1 MDPLNPDSDAA
12 VTAANES
19 ANGVVDGREDFDGD
33 SLPLAREFEF
43 GTDPRVSDT
52 DGDGLSDRYELEKSL
67 TDPGDTA
74 TRGAPD
80 GTTDADGDG
89 LTTAEEARLGSYAWL
104 ADSDADGLDDRRE
117 RRLGADPLSND
128 TDDDGLSDR
137 SEIRIGT
144 TLTTPDTDGDGTP
157 DGAETY
163 TTRATNA
170 SLGVSVAVTGT
181 GDVAAGI
188 EVERDARQTF
198 DTSTL
203 RNATATPVVQLTS
216 GRSFRSADVSLSYD
230 DDGVGN
236 ESRLSVYRYNESRQ
250 TFQRLP
256 STVDPANDTVSATV
270 SGFSTFTVMNRT
282 TWNRGVSAT
291 PPRPVADEWR
301 IPTYLDTFADGRA
314 ENWTQD
320 TENKDPTRDG
330 GGGFPGFGGGG
341 GFPDPVR
348 DRGGVG
354 ASNNQLEVL
363 AYGCFVTRAERDI
376 GEYNGTVRVRFD
388 WSEVGINAANLHDAN
403 VSILVDGTPVSYALE
418 PGASKPSTALGTQGT
433 FNATAEVDGNVSIRL
448 TVRADP
454 PAGSGGFSDRTC
466 SLTYQAGK
474 RLVVD
479 DIETSITVEDPVDS
493 DGDQLPDSLE
503 RQGIPLGTGETLTTD
518 PNDPDTDGDGLEDG
532 AEIRVNRFLSR
543 GSQAYYVSQSDPTVV
558 DTDGDRLTDFDERM
572 IRSNPLVTDSDGD
585 DLADIGDY
593 NPSDPRRVLRLTDQE
608 RAKAIV
614 AGAVFG
620 DAATP
625 ADVLEKPKFQAPYYL
640 FGQLVVAS
648 APYVGVI
655 GDVRDLAGNVARGR
669 PISAAASAAGL
680 VPAAGDAVKLSD
692 EIAEFAAK
700 YADETAYSEQLIRLL
715 AKLGV
720 VGPSK
725 SAGRNRIIITAAGF
739 TSEQVQ
745 RFGSTPTFLKM
756 LQTLPKRV
764 QVEEIKAAK
773 FRSRPGPR
781 ATDKVVFI
789 TRVRWQQIRGR
800 HVTGT
805 LTPDDVTPFY
815 PTGRTVPAGRFRP
828 RLGLPANMNDSQVL
842 DLVLR
847 AAIDGPTAGTR
858 TYPTGKFGI
867 ASTRVIVN
875 TGDNA
880 VITVYPRA
888 GSDVY
893 RWNGTAWIRDPRP
906 LPP

>member
-1 MDPLNPDSDAA
+1 MDPLDPDSDAA

-181 GDVAAGI
+181 GDVAAGV

-198 DTSTL
+198 DTPTL

-216 GRSFRSADVSLSYD
+216 DRSFRSADVSLSYD
-230 DDGVGN
+230 DDDVGN

-256 STVDPANDTVSATV
+256 STVDPGNDTVRATV

-282 TWNRGVSAT
+282 TWSRGVSAD

-341 GFPDPVR
+341 GFPDPVN

-354 ASNNQLEVL
+354 ASSRQLEVL

-376 GEYNGTVRVRFD
+376 GAYNGTVRVRFN
-388 WSEVGINAANLHDAN
+388 WSEVGINEANLHEAN
-403 VSILVDGTPVSYALE
+403 VSILADGTPVSYALE

-518 PNDPDTDGDGLEDG
+518 PTDPDTDGDGLEDG
-532 AEIRVNRFLSR
+532 AEIRVNRFIAR
-543 GSQAYYVSQSDPTVV
+543 GSGGYFLSQSDPT
-558 DTDGDRLTDFDERM
+558 DPDSDGDGLPDYDERQ
-572 IRSNPLVTDSDGD
+572 IETNPLDGDSDGD
-585 DLADIGDY
+585 DLTDGSDY
-593 NPSDPRRVLRLTDQE
+593 QPTIARDVDRTPPVE
-608 RAKAIV
+608 RAKSFVEGAV
-614 AGAVFG
+614 LGAAGAPSGAFSSPRYNRVAYVLGEIAIIYVPVVGKLAEIRDIAANIRQGKELSVAISVIGLVPGPG
-620 DAATP
+620 DVAKSTKTI
-625 ADVLEKPKFQAPYYL
+625 VRH
-640 FGQLVVAS
+640 GRAS
-648 APYVGVI
+648 API
-655 GDVRDLAGNVARGR
+655 ARKTVRVLAKTDFVEVTPGLKRQILAAGQLERPAKRLFDAAGTAGGWGLRGIRLAGAL
-669 PISAAASAAGL
+669 PDD
-680 VPAAGDAVKLSD
+680 VPMRRV
-692 EIAEFAAK
+692 K
-700 YADETAYSEQLIRLL
+700 YAR
-715 AKLGV
+715 V
-720 VGPSK
+720 VDD
-725 SAGRNRIIITAAGF
+725 TMF
-739 TSEQVQ
+739 YVTE
-745 RFGSTPTFLKM
+745 
-756 LQTLPKRV
+756 
-764 QVEEIKAAK
+764 
-773 FRSRPGPR
+773 PR
-781 ATDKVVFI
+781 WD
-789 TRVRWQQIRGR
+789 QILER

-805 LTPDDVTPFY
+805 QRPDDVTRFFPA
-815 PTGRTVPAGRFRP
+815 GERVPAGRFRP
-828 RLGLPANMNDSQVL
+828 ARRLPGRMSRNDIRDVL
-842 DLVLR
+842 FQAAADSTGGDLGDVAVGR
-847 AAIDGPTAGTR
+847 
-858 TYPTGKFGI
+858 FGI
-867 ASTRVIVN
+867 QDLRIVSSARYDAVVGAYPE
-875 TGDNA
+875 TGPA
-880 VITVYPRA
+880 VYE
-888 GSDVY
+888 
-893 RWNGTAWIRDPRP
+893 WNGTAWVNDPP
-906 LPP
+906 STL